1 MRRTR
6 VEYRKH
12 IVPFLSHTHT
22 QNLSSVTVCMAG
34 KLMHAVQYFGYGGGP
49 SGLKVIF
56 IFTVHFYNLCNSVSL
71 FSNHYGSSCAIV
83 RG

>member
-1 MRRTR
+1 
-6 VEYRKH
+6 
-12 IVPFLSHTHT
+12 
-22 QNLSSVTVCMAG
+22 
-34 KLMHAVQYFGYGGGP
+34 MHAVQYFGYGGGP